1 MSSCCEGACGVD
13 PAAWL
18 LAGLR
23 RAPWLAAAAIFPS
36 PTAHLTCLAA
46 AVLCCVQVGG
56 GIPKMRH
63 YFGLQGWPATSVL
76 GGREPASEE
85 EKTQVEWSAE

>member
-46 AVLCCVQVGG
+46 AVLCCVQVVHADGNEEVEVTPY
-56 GIPKMRH
+56 PKVFLGDVSSQLMQA
-63 YFGLQGWPATSVL
+63 QG
-76 GGREPASEE
+76 
-85 EKTQVEWSAE
+85 